1 MLLPQAIPVGI
12 VVFCFC
18 WVAFVGYPQDDEAV
32 SISGQ
37 PLISI
42 ADLQWVLYNAKTP
55 VQLEAK
61 VWRDRKI
68 IPLTLLLEAGWRRG
82 EDFTW
87 RNHIWFLPQQIERKA
102 SPAQFQVTVAEVE
115 KRTGLKRFDKRILL
129 G

>member
-1 MLLPQAIPVGI
+1 MLLPQTRCAGF
-12 VVFCFC
+12 VVLCLC
-18 WVAFVGYPQDDEAV
+18 WVTFAGYAQDDEAV

-61 VWRDRKI
+61 VWRDGKI

-87 RNHIWFLPQQIERKA
+87 RNHIWYLHQQI
-102 SPAQFQVTVAEVE
+102 S
-115 KRTGLKRFDKRILL
+115 GLNLHLYQTR
-129 G
+129 